1 MPVPV
6 RVPVLVLVLMLV
18 LVDLVLVQSGPESDP
33 YQTLGVSRS
42 ASQADIKK
50 AYKHLARE
58 WHPDKNKSPGAEDM
72 FIKITKSYEILS
84 NEERRA
90 NFDRYGQME
99 DNQPFGH
106 SQQQQGFRS
115 FHNSFYFDES
125 FFHFPRSRDFADSK
139 YLLHHAQFNSDVL
152 PDSHRRP
159 YLIKVTSDWC
169 FACIHIEPVWRES
182 VQELE
187 PLGVGIGIVDMGYE
201 RRLASQLGAHRTPS
215 ILGVVN
221 GRVTFFHQAVVREHL
236 RQFIEDL
243 LPMRL
248 VEKVTDKNY
257 QSFLN
262 GWRSENK
269 PSVLLFDQAPVFP
282 LMYKLTAFAFRDYVR
297 FGYVDQG
304 ETYNTPLLRQFNINT
319 YAPTMLLF
327 KENTEKP
334 ADIIQARGMKR
345 QIMDEFVSNNKFLRV
360 PRLVNQ
366 QLFDEL
372 CPVKQFH
379 RRRKYCVLL
388 ITGEDQAFVPGNE
401 AFLDFAATNS
411 KEVLRFAY
419 VYQHQQQPLCQA
431 LLRNQAALSPQVVIL
446 ERRSPAGKVMYR
458 SVIGGWNG
466 SEEDKHRLYEQ
477 LELLQRDPAYLT
489 SDTTLPELN
498 NEMAPMF
505 LIQWLNAAYDY
516 FLQIYDDI
524 LYSNWREMMPIL
536 SLIFSALFILFGTVI
551 IQAFSESGEDKPQKA
566 KPREAPTAEEE
577 ESSRPTT
584 SSRPPKKDFVEVTE
598 LTDMTYTSNLVKL
611 RPGHINIVLV
621 LSEASKN
628 ALLRKFAKE
637 VFSFSGTQTLH
648 FSFLNADKHRQ
659 WMPALLSLTL
669 DSAQGH
675 SDDDESS
682 DYTGYVMALNGYKK
696 YFCLFRP
703 VFTGDD
709 VSEAASSSSFS
720 SSSTSSS
727 SSSSSSSSRRK
738 SRPRSRSQ
746 TRSRSHSREDG
757 AGSRRATSLEVHHKL
772 DRLGLW
778 MERLMEGTLARMRV
792 HAWPSL
798 DQTSS
803 SAES

>member
-1 MPVPV
+1 
-6 RVPVLVLVLMLV
+6 
-18 LVDLVLVQSGPESDP
+18 
-33 YQTLGVSRS
+33 
-42 ASQADIKK
+42 
-50 AYKHLARE
+50 
-58 WHPDKNKSPGAEDM
+58 
-72 FIKITKSYEILS
+72 
-84 NEERRA
+84 
-90 NFDRYGQME
+90 ME

-106 SQQQQGFRS
+106 SQQQGFRS
-115 FHNSFYFDES
+115 FHNSFYFDE
-125 FFHFPRSRDFADSK
+125 SRDFADSK

-282 LMYKLTAFAFRDYVR
+282 LMYKAFAFRDYVR
-297 FGYVDQG
+297 FGASP
-304 ETYNTPLLRQFNINT
+304 TTAPLLRQFNINT

-334 ADIIQARGMKR
+334 ADIIQAKGMKR

-727 SSSSSSSSRRK
+727 TSSSSSSSSSRRK

-798 DQTSS
+798 DQTSG